1 MTAQGQQTNSAARTI
16 AIVGRLGVHPMV
28 KLSLAA
34 RRILAYLALR
44 GDRTGRQRAAGDLW
58 PDECEETGR
67 ANLRRALWHV
77 PPGWVLAEGV
87 ELLLDAACDL
97 TAARRA
103 AARAIEGAPLPLCD
117 IELLSEDILPGWHE
131 EWVLGAQDAFRLLR
145 VQALETA
152 CRTMAKVGDLT
163 LATQAGTAALAAEPL
178 RESAAEAL
186 IDALLA
192 QHNRHAALQCFR
204 ALARRLDQELG
215 VQPQPA
221 LAQRLSSAT
230 GDMRLA
236 S

>member
-1 MTAQGQQTNSAARTI
+1 MAMLGRQDVSEARTI
-16 AIVGRLGVHPMV
+16 AIVGRLGIHPME

-44 GDRTGRQRAAGDLW
+44 GDRVSRGRTSADLW
-58 PDECEETGR
+58 PDECEDKGR

-77 PPGWVLAEGV
+77 PPGWVITDNTD
-87 ELLLDAACDL
+87 LLLDATCDL
-97 TAARRA
+97 TAARKA
-103 AARAIEGAPLPLCD
+103 AARSIEGATVPLGD

-131 EWVLGAQDAFRLLR
+131 EWVLGAQNAFRLIR

-152 CRTMAKVGDLT
+152 CRTMTRAGDLT
-163 LATQAGTAALAAEPL
+163 LATQAGAAALAAEPL

-192 QHNRHAALQCFR
+192 QHNRHAAIQCFR
-204 ALARRLDQELG
+204 TLSMRLEQELG
-215 VQPQPA
+215 VLPHPA
-221 LAQRLSSAT
+221 LAGRLTSAALNE
-230 GDMRLA
+230 RLA